1 MISWTLPYVST
12 NFVFFNT
19 NPLLIETKQM
29 NTKTLKKSVNIAKRN
44 FDRWSKFSIEE
55 FRLILDHVTNA
66 DFVERLWLHKQV
78 PAITYKQMD
87 AIVEN
92 QLAIQMEMKRC
103 STLLYEVMGGK
114 EGTGIDET
122 SYVVGV
128 WGSEELE
135 RAN

>member
-1 MISWTLPYVST
+1 
-12 NFVFFNT
+12 
-19 NPLLIETKQM
+19 M
-29 NTKTLKKSVNIAKRN
+29 NLKSLKKSVKIAKRN

-78 PAITYKQMD
+78 PAITYEQMD
-87 AIVEN
+87 ALVEN
-92 QLAIQMEMKRC
+92 QLEIQMDMKRC
-103 STLLYEVMGGK
+103 STLIWEIMGK
-114 EGTGIDET
+114 REGTGIDET
-122 SYVVGV
+122 SFVVGV